1 MRWKETD
8 IITVD
13 THADSLGAVLS
24 GQRHLTETSTKG
36 QLDFPRM
43 RQVGHR
49 VQFFSCWVE
58 PEYKPDRALTRTLAY
73 IDAFWEEVR
82 HAADLVMP
90 VNDRASLDAALASGK
105 IAALLSIEGADAVT
119 GPGHIVRLLYRLGVR
134 LMSLTWNQR
143 NLLADGAG
151 EDPGGGGLSQAGRQV
166 VHQMNEIGMIVDVS
180 HLAEAGFWDVLAVSQ
195 KPVIASH
202 SNCRAL
208 KDHRRNLSDAQ
219 IRALAEKGGIQGIT
233 FVRDFLGGTADLDR
247 VVDHIVH
254 ALDVVG
260 DDRHTGIG
268 SDFDGVEEPVP
279 GLEDVTGWPRLA
291 ERLADRQLSDDTIRR
306 VLGENYINFLYDI
319 WA

>member
-1 MRWKETD
+1 MRWKDTE

-43 RQVGHR
+43 QKVGHR

-58 PEYKPDRALTRTLAY
+58 PEYKPDRALMRTLAY
-73 IDAFWEEVR
+73 IDAFWEEVGR
-82 HAADLVMP
+82 AADLVIP
-90 VNDRASLDAALASGK
+90 VSDRASLDAALASGK

-119 GPGHIVRLLYRLGVR
+119 GPGYMVRLLYRLGVR

-166 VHQMNEIGMIVDVS
+166 VQQMNEIGLIVDVS

-195 KPVIASH
+195 QPVIASH

-254 ALDVVG
+254 ALNVVG

-291 ERLADRQLSDDTIRR
+291 ERLADRGLSDNTIRR